1 MQEGRPCPSQAE
13 NRTRSSRK
21 FVEFPYRKQEVEMR
35 FQLWLSSS
43 LLVGSCLIGAP
54 SQAQDTARTQDQNQA
69 TMRELF
75 GEPEYF
81 LRKHLIT
88 SPKPEYP
95 PGAQEAG
102 IQGEVVAFVWFD
114 KDGKLVEAKPLVSP
128 DESLSKAVVS
138 ALKEWRVKFYMPY
151 NPEANHWSELRFI
164 FTLKDGEALVSDA
177 PEAEQRTV
185 SRGLIREISRRRKQ
199 TY

>member
-1 MQEGRPCPSQAE
+1 
-13 NRTRSSRK
+13 
-21 FVEFPYRKQEVEMR
+21 MR

-43 LLVGSCLIGAP
+43 LLVGICLISAP

-69 TMRELF
+69 TMHDLF

-81 LRKHLIT
+81 LRKRLIT

-128 DESLSKAVVS
+128 DESLSKAVVG
-138 ALKEWRVKFYMPY
+138 ALKEWRIEFYLPY
-151 NPEANHWSELRFI
+151 IPEARLWSELRFI
-164 FTLKDGEALVSDA
+164 FSLKDGEALVSDA

-185 SRGLIREISRRRKQ
+185 SKGLIREISRRRKQ